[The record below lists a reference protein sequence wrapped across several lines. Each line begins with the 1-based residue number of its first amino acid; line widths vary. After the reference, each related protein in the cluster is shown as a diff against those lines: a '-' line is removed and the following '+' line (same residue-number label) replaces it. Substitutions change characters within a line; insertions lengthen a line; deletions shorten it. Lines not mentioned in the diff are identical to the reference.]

1 MEMKDLQTRQ
11 NPNWCPGCGDYGI
24 MAALK
29 AALVEL
35 QLDMKNVV
43 IVTGIGCGSKINHWV
58 RCYGFEGL
66 HGRPLPVATGVKL
79 ANPDLHV
86 IVVGGD
92 GDAYGLGMGHFIH
105 SMRRNINLTYIV
117 QDNQIYG
124 LTTGQT
130 SPTSSRGTRSKSTP
144 FGAIE
149 IPVNPIDLAF
159 GAGATFIARGY
170 AGDLKHLTSLIVQGI
185 KHEGFSLI
193 DTLQPCVSF
202 NKVSTYEFFNKRVYK
217 LEEDKSYKMPF
228 IDESGLFDASIGD
241 AMRRSREWEEK
252 IPIGVF
258 YKGFRPTYESAE
270 IGLLEGKP
278 VGFGEGISIEDLMA
292 GYM

>member
-24 MAALK
+24 LAALK
-29 AALVEL
+29 AALIEL
-35 QLDMKNVV
+35 NFDIKNVV

-58 RCYGFEGL
+58 KCYGFESL
-66 HGRPLPVATGVKL
+66 HGRPIPVATGVKL
-79 ANPDLHV
+79 ANPDLKV
-86 IVVGGD
+86 IAIGGD

-105 SMRRNINLTYIV
+105 AMRRNLDITYIV
-117 QDNQIYG
+117 QDNQVYG

-130 SPTSSRGTRSKSTP
+130 SPTSDRGTKSKSTP

-149 IPVNPIDLAF
+149 VPVNPIDLAF
-159 GAGATFIARGY
+159 GSGATFIARGY
-170 AGDLKHLTSLIVQGI
+170 AGDLKHLTSLIVQGV
-185 KHEGFSLI
+185 KHEGFALI

-202 NKVSTYEFFNKRVYK
+202 NKINTYDFFNKRVYK

-228 IDESGLFDASIGD
+228 IDENGMFDTSIGD
-241 AMRRSREWEEK
+241 AMKRSREWNEK

-258 YKGFRPTYESAE
+258 YKGFRPTYESSE
-270 IGLLEGKP
+270 IGLSEGRP
-278 VGFGEGISIEDLMA
+278 VEFDNDIDIEDLMA